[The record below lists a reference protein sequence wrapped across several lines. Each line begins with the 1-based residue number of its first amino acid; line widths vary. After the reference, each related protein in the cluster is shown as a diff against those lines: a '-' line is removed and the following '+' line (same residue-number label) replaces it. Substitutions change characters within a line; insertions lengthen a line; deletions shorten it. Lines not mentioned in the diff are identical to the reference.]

1 MIDTHAHLHLI
12 NQPTKDVLAEAARA
26 GVSHVIQVA
35 IDMDSVKR
43 NINEFDL
50 FDRVSITG
58 GIHPL
63 SVTDDLVLD
72 DVIHY
77 LESNIDRFVAIGE
90 TGLDYKYGNDNKQRQ
105 IYFFNAQLD
114 LARRFNKPVVIHSRH
129 SDEDMLSIVNEYPD
143 VKKVFHCYA
152 TNLDFYQSLTGEL
165 NYVSFTGMITYAKR
179 GKVVHALKHIPIDRI
194 MIETDSPYLIPKGIE
209 SDQNR
214 PEFVGEVAHY
224 MAGLRGVRV
233 ADIKY
238 DTTRNA
244 MLFFSLDD

>member
-105 IYFFNAQLD
+105 IDFFNAQLD

-165 NYVSFTGMITYAKR
+165 NYASFTGMITYAKR
-179 GKVVHALKHIPIDRI
+179 GK
-194 MIETDSPYLIPKGIE
+194 
-209 SDQNR
+209 
-214 PEFVGEVAHY
+214 
-224 MAGLRGVRV
+224 
-233 ADIKY
+233 
-238 DTTRNA
+238 
-244 MLFFSLDD
+244 LFMH